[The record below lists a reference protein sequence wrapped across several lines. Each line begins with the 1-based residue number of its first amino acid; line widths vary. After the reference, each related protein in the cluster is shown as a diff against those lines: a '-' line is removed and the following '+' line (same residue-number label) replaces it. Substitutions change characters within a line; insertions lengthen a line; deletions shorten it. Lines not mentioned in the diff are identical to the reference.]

1 MGRCFRRGTIED
13 LAHLGR
19 LVFGP
24 FANRRTTSDGGV
36 LLLDFGRAATGD
48 ERAKV
53 GLHAAKGNEVRI
65 SLLDN
70 VSVYLVWSSS
80 VSTNNLLRNPPT
92 SSVVEGPPMFMKTMA
107 VGPFEE
113 VASWVTGGTT
123 VAIARDEFRVFHL
136 RDKLGRVAVAAA
148 NLAREDD
155 DPYFEA

>member
-1 MGRCFRRGTIED
+1 MGRCFGRGTIEN
-13 LAHLGR
+13 LTHLGR

-24 FANRRTTSDGGV
+24 FANRGTTSDGGV

-70 VSVYLVWSSS
+70 VSICLIWVPSVY
-80 VSTNNLLRNPPT
+80 TNNLLRKPPT

-123 VAIARDEFRVFHL
+123 VAIVRDEF
-136 RDKLGRVAVAAA
+136 
-148 NLAREDD
+148 
-155 DPYFEA
+155 